1 MKRIAFLILVTGL
14 ILITAGCTGEKAVAP
29 ETAEPEAVARPA
41 DEPTEEPMEEAIEEP
56 VAEPAAEPP
65 VAIEPVVP
73 IEVAAT
79 KDGLTH
85 VGDAKCKVCHKIQ
98 HASWLNGS
106 HAALDPVLDCESC
119 HGPGSEYKKMS
130 IMKNRELAI
139 AAGLVL
145 PEAGFCTESCHTDD
159 WNDGMLVES
168 HERKPA
174 A

>member
-1 MKRIAFLILVTGL
+1 MKRVCFL
-14 ILITAGCTGEKAVAP
+14 ILITGLIFIAAGCNGQKT
-29 ETAEPEAVARPA
+29 ETAEAVEPEAA
-41 DEPTEEPMEEAIEEP
+41 
-56 VAEPAAEPP
+56 AEPAAEPMEEPAGEP
-65 VAIEPVVP
+65 VAAAEPATR

-79 KDGLTH
+79 KEGLAR
-85 VGDAKCKVCHKIQ
+85 VGDTKCKVCHKIQ

-106 HAALDPVLDCESC
+106 HATLDPVLDCESC

-159 WNDGMLVES
+159 WNGGMLVES